1 MFRSVGWSVTFISQ
15 YLFFNSHFLF
25 FDLSFINWFIDLF
38 INFDLLIYLYIDL
51 FMYLYIHDSLFIFS
65 SQNIYWYELPYRYNT
80 PPFPSDLS
88 LSPLPRTSL
97 LIPFS
102 PLPSQCSS
110 CLSLFPLS
118 ILNFFPGSEP
128 MSDAVIFEPIP
139 YRSALRENCTHIIA
153 VRTRAGKFANL
164 NSNLFNSKKKIFSF
178 V

>member
-1 MFRSVGWSVTFISQ
+1 MTCS
-15 YLFFNSHFLF
+15 
-25 FDLSFINWFIDLF
+25 LSFPLKIFIDM
-38 INFDLLIYLYIDL
+38 NCLIDITL
-51 FMYLYIHDSLFIFS
+51 
-65 SQNIYWYELPYRYNT
+65 R
-80 PPFPSDLS
+80 
-88 LSPLPRTSL
+88 LSPLTSPFLLSPHPSAYSALTSARTL
-97 LIPFS
+97 FPLS
-102 PLPSQCSS
+102 PLPSQCSF
-110 CLSLFPLS
+110 CLLLFPLS